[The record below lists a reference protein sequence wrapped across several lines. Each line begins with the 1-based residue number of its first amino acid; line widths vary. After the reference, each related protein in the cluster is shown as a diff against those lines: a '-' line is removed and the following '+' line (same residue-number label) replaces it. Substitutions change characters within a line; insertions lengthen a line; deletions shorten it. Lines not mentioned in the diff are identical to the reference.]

1 MFQSPGLFNKD
12 KILAVDK
19 VSFKVF
25 KGEIVGL
32 VGESGSGK
40 STIAKLVTRLIR
52 PSAGSIYLNGK
63 NKKVTESRNCLLY
76 TSPSPR
82 D

>member
-1 MFQSPGLFNKD
+1 MNILSVSNLRLSILKH
-12 KILAVDK
+12 KILKD
-19 VSFKVF
+19 VSLTVR

-32 VGESGSGK
+32 AGESGSGK
-40 STIAKLVTRLIR
+40 SMTALAI
-52 PSAGSIYLNGK
+52 LNLLP
-63 NKKVTESRNCLLY
+63 CLLY